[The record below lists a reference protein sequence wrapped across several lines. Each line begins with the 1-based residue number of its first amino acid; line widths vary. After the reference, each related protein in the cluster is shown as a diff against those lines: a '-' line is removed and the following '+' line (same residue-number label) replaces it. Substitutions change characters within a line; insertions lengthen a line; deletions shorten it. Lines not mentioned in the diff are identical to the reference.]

1 MGAAPAAAPG
11 PAGGGGGGGRSPVPW
26 PLQGAGAGEGR
37 GHLGTP
43 EGRAG
48 LGAQPR
54 LPARPEGSEAP
65 PPCARAGNYPRG

>member
-1 MGAAPAAAPG
+1 M
-11 PAGGGGGGGRSPVPW
+11 PW